1 MDDIYT
7 RIGSVASP
15 LRYLVSKAF
24 YVGGIAH
31 QGRTLALENEV
42 SFDRWNRSTEQ
53 FNQQASSMSRNFYGC
68 LRKVN
73 RINFFFFLGTSNSFL
88 RMRTTSECLFL
99 FSLLFHND
107 SREAIYRWQGR
118 RLKQSVANHYLFF
131 SHSTIIP
138 IIKLI
143 G

>member
-73 RINFFFFLGTSNSFL
+73 RINFFFSRDLKFFFANANNK
-88 RMRTTSECLFL
+88 RMFVLIL
-99 FSLLFHND
+99 
-107 SREAIYRWQGR
+107 
-118 RLKQSVANHYLFF
+118 V
-131 SHSTIIP
+131 IIS
-138 IIKLI
+138 
-143 G
+143 